1 MTTKT
6 LVRGPATGNGARQ
19 AAPDEENPF
28 DAMTTRL
35 DRAAAQLDLDPGI
48 YRIMKRPE
56 KQITVAVPVMMDNG
70 EIEVFTGHR
79 VLHNTARGPGKGGI
93 RFDMHVSLDEVS
105 ALAAWMTWKCAVVDV
120 PFGGAKGGV
129 RCDPLAMSPGELERL
144 TRRYTSAIIAVLGPD
159 SDVPAPDV
167 NTNERV
173 MAWIMDTYSMHVG
186 HPVPA
191 VVTGKPVALG
201 GSLGRREATGRGCM
215 IATTE
220 ALAHLGMPVKGASVA
235 VQGFG
240 NVGSVAAQQLSRA
253 GCRIV
258 AIGDR
263 TGAIHNPRGIDVFEA
278 AAWVR
283 THGTLEGYV
292 NGDVITNG
300 ELLTLEVD
308 VLVPAALENVITT
321 RNASKVRAK
330 IVCEG
335 ANGPTTA
342 AADSILEEQGIFV
355 VPDILA
361 NAGGV
366 TVSYFEWVQNRN
378 GYPWTET
385 VVNDRLGEIMIRSFR
400 DVLGLSR
407 RHHVSMRTAAY
418 MLSMSR
424 VAAVHELRGVYA

>member
-1 MTTKT
+1 
-6 LVRGPATGNGARQ
+6 
-19 AAPDEENPF
+19 
-28 DAMTTRL
+28 
-35 DRAAAQLDLDPGI
+35 
-48 YRIMKRPE
+48 
-56 KQITVAVPVMMDNG
+56 
-70 EIEVFTGHR
+70 
-79 VLHNTARGPGKGGI
+79 
-93 RFDMHVSLDEVS
+93 
-105 ALAAWMTWKCAVVDV
+105 MTWKCAVVDV

-144 TRRYTSAIIAVLGPD
+144 TRRYTSAIIDVLGPD

-191 VVTGKPVALG
+191 VVTGKPVAMG

-292 NGDVITNG
+292 NGDVIPNG

-342 AADSILEEQGIFV
+342 AADSILEDQGIFV

-378 GYPWTET
+378 GYPWTES
-385 VVNDRLGEIMIRSFR
+385 VVNDRLGEIMTRSFR

-407 RHHVSMRTAAY
+407 RHRVSMRTAAY

-424 VAAVHELRGVYA
+424 VAAVHALRGVYA

>member
-1 MTTKT
+1 
-6 LVRGPATGNGARQ
+6 
-19 AAPDEENPF
+19 
-28 DAMTTRL
+28 
-35 DRAAAQLDLDPGI
+35 
-48 YRIMKRPE
+48 
-56 KQITVAVPVMMDNG
+56 
-70 EIEVFTGHR
+70 
-79 VLHNTARGPGKGGI
+79 
-93 RFDMHVSLDEVS
+93 
-105 ALAAWMTWKCAVVDV
+105 
-120 PFGGAKGGV
+120 
-129 RCDPLAMSPGELERL
+129 
-144 TRRYTSAIIAVLGPD
+144 
-159 SDVPAPDV
+159 
-167 NTNERV
+167 
-173 MAWIMDTYSMHVG
+173 
-186 HPVPA
+186 
-191 VVTGKPVALG
+191 
-201 GSLGRREATGRGCM
+201 
-215 IATTE
+215 
-220 ALAHLGMPVKGASVA
+220 
-235 VQGFG
+235 
-240 NVGSVAAQQLSRA
+240 
-253 GCRIV
+253 
-258 AIGDR
+258 
-263 TGAIHNPRGIDVFEA
+263 
-278 AAWVR
+278 VR

-378 GYPWTET
+378 GYPWTES
-385 VVNDRLGEIMIRSFR
+385 VVNDRLGEIMTRSFR